1 MFISHHCSK
10 ATNYFNTHQIGGSCH
25 RALASSNHIL
35 ARKDSP
41 KKEVQVNDF
50 SLNKHLGQAAGGNL
64 LEKCERVRT
73 PCKEYSMFR
82 WLRSENNNY

>member
-50 SLNKHLGQAAGGNL
+50 SLNKHTLDKLQ
-64 LEKCERVRT
+64 EVICKVRT
-73 PCKEYSMFR
+73 CEDT
-82 WLRSENNNY
+82 L